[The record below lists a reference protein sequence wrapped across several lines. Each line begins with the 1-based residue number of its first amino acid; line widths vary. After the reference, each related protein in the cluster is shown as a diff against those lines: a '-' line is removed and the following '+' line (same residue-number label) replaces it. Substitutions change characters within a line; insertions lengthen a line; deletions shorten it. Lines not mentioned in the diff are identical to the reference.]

1 MVTRCYTLHCGE
13 NHQRGNQ
20 KKDDFFFFRFIRE
33 RERERE
39 RDGLLFLACT
49 RRKLRNCTK
58 GDKRLGVVLY
68 VFILFIFFMCKVSIQ
83 FSNQIVEE
91 EFDYLK
97 LIIVDKEEGVL
108 EDDGLAIEKKT

>member
-1 MVTRCYTLHCGE
+1 MVTRCYTLRCGE

-20 KKDDFFFFRFIRE
+20 KKDDFFFFVYE

-39 RDGLLFLACT
+39 GLLFLACT

-68 VFILFIFFMCKVSIQ
+68 VFILFIFFMCKVCIQ